1 MIKRSGNLLLAISL
15 VFSIVSSLF
24 MPAVIYAAP
33 SNSNIID
40 QSSTSAGNLSS
51 VAFGNNV
58 FVAVGQGG
66 ISTSSNGVDWSISK
80 KAGNPKLT
88 SIEFANGLF
97 LAIDGSEKAVYN
109 SLDGENWTKKR

>member
-1 MIKRSGNLLLAISL
+1 MPKGKIVIKRSGNLLLAISL

-33 SNSNIID
+33 SNSNSNSNIID

-80 KAGNPKLT
+80 RRGTPN
-88 SIEFANGLF
+88 
-97 LAIDGSEKAVYN
+97 
-109 SLDGENWTKKR
+109 

>member
-80 KAGNPKLT
+80 RRGTPN
-88 SIEFANGLF
+88 
-97 LAIDGSEKAVYN
+97 
-109 SLDGENWTKKR
+109 